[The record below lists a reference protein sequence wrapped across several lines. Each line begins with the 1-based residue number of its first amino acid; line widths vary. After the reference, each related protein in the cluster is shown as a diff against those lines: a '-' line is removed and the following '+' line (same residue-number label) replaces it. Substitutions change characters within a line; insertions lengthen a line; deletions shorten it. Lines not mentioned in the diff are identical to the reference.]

1 MKPLA
6 REWTRWTR
14 GRRGARRSGAAV
26 LVLALDG
33 RRLEG
38 VVARRTNGSAELLQ
52 RFSATLTLDP
62 LEAEPAAL
70 GREWRQHLDVAGVR
84 ERRCV
89 LAVPP
94 QWLFTLSVPLPAEL
108 PEADRKSLI
117 QLEAERGFPASPDT
131 LIIARSPYRT
141 ATGAEG
147 VTLLG
152 LARDHLTR
160 LEAAARAARLRLVSL
175 TVGLA
180 ALPGLNGVPDAG
192 AASLMLVPGEQTLA
206 VQVSCGGGLALV
218 RTLDAPPGTGNGPVP
233 DVPALVRE
241 VRITLGQL
249 PPEVGQTVHRVQVV
263 GEGPEV
269 GRLSAGLSGPLA
281 EDGLEV
287 EWRRDM
293 PARGG
298 LELPAGVAVSV
309 PLAVAVQYLEQAA
322 AAVEFLPPRV
332 SRWEALAGRYTR
344 SRTAA
349 RAMVVA
355 AAVVGLTAGAFAVQQ
370 VRLAYW
376 RSRWNGMREAV
387 TQLEAV
393 QQRVRQ
399 YRPWY
404 DESFRTLS
412 ILRRLTEAFPEDG
425 AVSARSLEI
434 RPTTGVTCSGTA
446 RDHAA
451 LLRVLDHLRAA
462 PEVRGL
468 KVEQIRGNA
477 PMQFTVNFQ
486 WSEAGAP

>member
-1 MKPLA
+1 MKPPA
-6 REWTRWTR
+6 WDWTRLTR
-14 GRRGARRSGAAV
+14 GRRGARSSGTAV
-26 LVLALDG
+26 LVLALEG

-38 VVARRTNGSAELLQ
+38 VVARRTNGSVELVQHAHAL
-52 RFSATLTLDP
+52 LTLDP

-70 GREWRQHLDVAGVR
+70 GREWRQHLDAAGVR

-94 QWLFTLSVPLPAEL
+94 QWLFTLSVPLPDL
-108 PEADRKSLI
+108 PEADRESLI
-117 QLEAERGFPASPDT
+117 QLEAERGFPTSPDT
-131 LIIARSPYRT
+131 LVIARSHYRT
-141 ATGAEG
+141 AAGAAG

-152 LARDHLTR
+152 LAREHLTR
-160 LEAAARAARLRLVSL
+160 LEATARAARLRLVSL

-180 ALPGLNGVPDAG
+180 ALPGLDGAPDA
-192 AASLMLVPGEQTLA
+192 AEASLMLVPGAQTLS
-206 VQVSCGGGLALV
+206 VQVACGGGLALV
-218 RTLDAPPGTGNGPVP
+218 RTLDTPLETRDGTAP
-233 DVPALVRE
+233 DLSALARE
-241 VRITLGQL
+241 LRITLGQL
-249 PPEVGQTVHRVQVV
+249 PPEVGQTVRYVQVV
-263 GEGPEV
+263 GAGPEA
-269 GRLSAGLSGPLA
+269 GRLSDGLRAPLA

-287 EWRRDM
+287 RWRREM
-293 PARGG
+293 PAQGW
-298 LELPAGVAVSV
+298 LHLPAGATVSV
-309 PLAVAVQYLEQAA
+309 PLAVAVQYLERAG

-349 RAMVVA
+349 RALLAGGVVLA
-355 AAVVGLTAGAFAVQQ
+355 LTAGAFAVQQ
-370 VRLAYW
+370 VQLAYW

-387 TQLEAV
+387 TELEAI

-425 AVSARSLEI
+425 AVSAKSLEI

-446 RDHAA
+446 RDNAA

-486 WSEAGAP
+486 WSEVGAP